1 MSGTKDKE
9 REKKKKKRD
18 YTDYTGA
25 LIMIPLV
32 LLKKSQQD
40 KFINIMKNQWKLSYW
55 DTHTAQRW

>member
-9 REKKKKKRD
+9 REEKKKKD

-25 LIMIPLV
+25 LIMIPLI

-40 KFINIMKNQWKLSYW
+40 KFIHIIKNYWKLSY
-55 DTHTAQRW
+55 

>member
-9 REKKKKKRD
+9 REKKKKKKD

-25 LIMIPLV
+25 LIMIPLI

-40 KFINIMKNQWKLSYW
+40 KFIHIIKNYWKLSY
-55 DTHTAQRW
+55 